1 MRNIVKDIEQLE
13 VAGDL
18 IDKDTPTTSRFALF
32 LIDNFAELIM
42 YRIALYKFSHDDQ
55 WKTMRP
61 SKYSFKKREDIKNYF
76 DSKLNFILNDIKL
89 IEQSDASVFRVGHKF
104 RNEAYHN
111 GILREKIIT
120 PVTRTYFQ
128 TICSIFQ
135 KLRVGSSVL
144 HTYSTANEVKDF
156 LIKYGIEADIFTHHA
171 LGQICQRILNGRDIP
186 VVELAKAIS
195 EDLATRIQDLLDI
208 IHDLSSGPTA
218 MPPDDGLKWLQ
229 FRQEGGMEFGIVE
242 SDEEFNLFWKEVKIK
257 LAEFKP
263 KVTLNRMVK
272 WLKRA
277 DSIKNEKD
285 KGSILQKFWT
295 IDEQFIKIENMVQ
308 EEAFRMEEDIP

>member
-1 MRNIVKDIEQLE
+1 MRNIIKDIEQLE
-13 VAGDL
+13 LAGDL
-18 IDKDTPTTSRFALF
+18 IDKDTPTTSRLALF

-42 YRIALYKFSHDDQ
+42 YRIALYNFALDDQ

-61 SKYSFKKREDIKNYF
+61 SKYLLKNRDNIKNYF
-76 DSKLNFILNDIKL
+76 NHKLNFILNDLKL
-89 IEQSDASVFRVGHKF
+89 IEQSDASVFRVGHEL
-104 RNEAYHN
+104 RNEAYHK
-111 GILREKIIT
+111 GILRERIIT
-120 PVTRTYFQ
+120 PVTRTYFK

-135 KLRVGSSVL
+135 KLRVGPSVL
-144 HTYSTANEVKDF
+144 HTYSTANELKDF
-156 LIKYGIEADIFTHHA
+156 LMKYGIKADILTHHA

-186 VVELAKAIS
+186 VIELAKAIS
-195 EDLATRIQDLLDI
+195 DDLDTRIQYILDI
-208 IHDLSSGPTA
+208 IHDLSSGPAA

-229 FRQEGGMEFGIVE
+229 FRQEGGMEFGVVE
-242 SDEEFNLFWKEVKIK
+242 SDEEFNLFWDEVKIR

-277 DSIKNEKD
+277 DSIKNAKD
-285 KGSILQKFWT
+285 EGSILQKFWT

-308 EEAFRMEEDIP
+308 EEVFRMEEDIP